1 MQVGLYLITARSLH
15 EISKR
20 KQREVGILF
29 LYCALMVMS
38 ADLQNGMIAF
48 KISYHL
54 VNEKGDQRIYSN
66 IQS

>member
-29 LYCALMVMS
+29 PYCALMV
-38 ADLQNGMIAF
+38 
-48 KISYHL
+48 
-54 VNEKGDQRIYSN
+54 GDVSRPSKWN
-66 IQS
+66 DCL